1 LDPFWKRNFPF
12 EADCR
17 KLGSLAKIPGHDDTN
32 QNIGLIV
39 KQWLESPQSGEW
51 ILVIDN
57 ADNKLDFY
65 PEPRST
71 QAEPKE
77 SDNAAIAHDG
87 IAKCIPRC
95 SKGTVI
101 ITTRDREV
109 AKYLANQIV
118 IIKSELSP
126 EQAVELFYQYCS
138 NTESTPGDTPGDTTP
153 DNTTPDD
160 TTALPQLLLEL
171 QHLPLAIVQVAV
183 YLDLNRSITISRYL
197 EMFRKGTKESQK
209 RLLSKPHHNL
219 WRDQKETAE
228 TILTTFPI
236 TFRQI
241 HQQSKLADS
250 FLRFMACIDRK
261 AIPRDL
267 LFQIQLDGIAEES
280 IISEALDK
288 LVNFSILQNS
298 KVDFGCGKGYEIHSL
313 VHLAMQTYLESES
326 GEIETALA
334 KASTIL
340 ANTLPNSRY
349 ENWVA
354 WRVYLPHAMALLANL
369 VEDSDSEA
377 SADICMKAAYYLDK
391 LGRYSAS
398 LILSERAR
406 KLYVLLFGEENTKT
420 LRAMYSIA
428 SSFRDIGR
436 LEEAQDIQEKVLEA
450 RKHTLGEDHPETLSA
465 MQNLANTYA
474 DLSGRMKEVQELQ
487 EKVLEA
493 RKRTLGEDYPDTLF
507 SMRRL
512 PRTYKKLGGRMK
524 AVQGLQEK
532 VLEVRKHTLG
542 EEHRDTLKSMQSLA
556 VTYREMGGRLEKR

>member
-1 LDPFWKRNFPF
+1 
-12 EADCR
+12 
-17 KLGSLAKIPGHDDTN
+17 
-32 QNIGLIV
+32 
-39 KQWLESPQSGEW
+39 
-51 ILVIDN
+51 
-57 ADNKLDFY
+57 
-65 PEPRST
+65 
-71 QAEPKE
+71 
-77 SDNAAIAHDG
+77 
-87 IAKCIPRC
+87 
-95 SKGTVI
+95 
-101 ITTRDREV
+101 
-109 AKYLANQIV
+109 
-118 IIKSELSP
+118 
-126 EQAVELFYQYCS
+126 
-138 NTESTPGDTPGDTTP
+138 
-153 DNTTPDD
+153 
-160 TTALPQLLLEL
+160 
-171 QHLPLAIVQVAV
+171 VQVAV
-183 YLDLNRSITISRYL
+183 YLDLNRSITIPRYL

-219 WRDQKETAE
+219 WGDQKETAE
-228 TILTTFPI
+228 TILTTFSI

-280 IISEALDK
+280 IISGALDK

-354 WRVYLPHAMALLANL
+354 WRVYLSHAMALLANL

-420 LRAMYSIA
+420 LRAMYSIV
-428 SSFRDIGR
+428 SSFRDIAR
-436 LEEAQDIQEKVLEA
+436 LEEAQDIQEKVLEARKRTLGEEHPDALNVMQCLAATYAALGGRLKEVQDIEEKVLEA

-474 DLSGRMKEVQELQ
+474 DLGGRMKEVQELQ

-493 RKRTLGEDYPDTLF
+493 RKRTLGEDHPDTLS
-507 SMRRL
+507 SMQNL
-512 PRTYKKLGGRMK
+512 AVIYKDLGGRMK
-524 AVQGLQEK
+524 AVQELQEK
-532 VLEVRKHTLG
+532 VLEVRKRTLG

-556 VTYREMGGRLEKR
+556 VTYREMDGRLEKRWKNKIKQDIRG